1 MAMGMVLQQFSES
14 ESVDSDYELTEYVPP
29 VGYDHA
35 DGWSVR
41 EYGDSAHYF

>member
-14 ESVDSDYELTEYVPP
+14 ESVDSDYELTEYVLP

-41 EYGDSAHYF
+41 EYGDLVHYF